1 MATIGAGEPSG
12 SVGYEGPAGVVG
24 GATVVAGAAVVD
36 GTAVVAGAAVVV
48 AGISVDAETS
58 GVDAPSVVA
67 GAAAGTVVAG
77 ARVVTMLSG
86 PGSTASVSSS
96 EEPPLITTN
105 SPATRPAPARI
116 AKTASNLERR
126 RPEVGGWYATGTEEG
141 IAPTSDRDHSASSV
155 GGAGGGSDGASIP
168 EAAGESSGGD

>member
-1 MATIGAGEPSG
+1 
-12 SVGYEGPAGVVG
+12 V
-24 GATVVAGAAVVD
+24 
-36 GTAVVAGAAVVV
+36 VVV

-58 GVDAPSVVA
+58 VVDAPSVVA

-105 SPATRPAPARI
+105 SPATRPPPART
-116 AKTASNLERR
+116 AKTPSNLERR
-126 RPEVGGWYATGTEEG
+126 RPEVGGWYATGTERG
-141 IAPTSDRDHSASSV
+141 IAGTSDRDHRASSV
-155 GGAGGGSDGASIP
+155 GGGGGIESDRASDP